1 MSRPLQLLVALAA
14 LAVIAFVG
22 YYFWNEYRRTA
33 DADLAAA
40 RWRCAGHEVDLAAAE
55 AGRPNPGA
63 ESIAVLRL
71 AVAGCRGRGLSSPL

>member
-1 MSRPLQLLVALAA
+1 MSRPVQVLVALAA

-22 YYFWNEYRRTA
+22 WFFWGEYRKSA

-40 RWRCAGHEVDLAAAE
+40 RFRCAGHEVDLAAAE

-63 ESIAVLRL
+63 ESIEVLRL
-71 AVAGCRGRGLSSPL
+71 AVASCRDRGLSAP